1 MLMVWAWVRGLSDE
15 GPARP
20 LALVANSDAFG
31 GKPHVGG
38 IVVRPLLSFMS
49 LVEKR

>member
-1 MLMVWAWVRGLSDE
+1 MSDE

-38 IVVRPLLSFMS
+38 IVVRPLIS
-49 LVEKR
+49 LRFSPVEKLLP